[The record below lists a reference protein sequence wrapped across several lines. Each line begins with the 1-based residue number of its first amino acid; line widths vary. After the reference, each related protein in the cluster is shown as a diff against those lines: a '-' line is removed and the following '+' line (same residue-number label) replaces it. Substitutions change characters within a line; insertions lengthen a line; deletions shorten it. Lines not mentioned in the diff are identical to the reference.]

1 MDNRPKISI
10 IMGIYNCADTL
21 NEAILSILEQT
32 EKNWELIMCDDG
44 SVDNTYSIAEQYVK
58 KYPNKMVLMQN
69 EKNRGLNYTLNRCL
83 KKARGRYVARM
94 DGDDISLPERLQK
107 EVEFLEAH
115 PEYAIVS
122 TPMIYFDESGDWGK
136 GTAIEIPQI
145 RDFVFHAPFHCHA
158 PCMIRRDAFLKVKG
172 YTVDKR
178 LLRYEDCNLWYK
190 LYAAGYRGYNL
201 QEPLYKMRDDWNA
214 YNRRSK
220 SSRMRA
226 VYVQYIG
233 FRMVKMPI
241 KYYPFL
247 ILEFIKS
254 LLIAVMP
261 EKLYMKIHKRRQQG
275 R

>member
-233 FRMVKMPI
+233 FRMVKMPT

-275 R
+275 K